1 MKFCIIHP
9 ITISRIIM
17 KLVIILALVAVAVA
31 RPDDGGTY
39 DSKYDNF
46 NVDELV
52 GNARLLKSYA
62 HCFLDD
68 GKCTPEGNDFKK
80 WIPEATTTSCGKC
93 SEKQKALVAKTI
105 QAIKDKLPAEYEALI
120 KKHDPE
126 NKHQGKLQEFL
137 QKYSH

>member
-1 MKFCIIHP
+1 
-9 ITISRIIM
+9 M

-68 GKCTPEGNDFKK
+68 GKCTPEGNDFK
-80 WIPEATTTSCGKC
+80 S
-93 SEKQKALVAKTI
+93 
-105 QAIKDKLPAEYEALI
+105 
-120 KKHDPE
+120 
-126 NKHQGKLQEFL
+126 
-137 QKYSH
+137 KYSVAFIFLDFIVVVIEDPSAFSQI